1 VTYSFHCSACGA
13 CCNSA
18 PQLSLPELFH
28 HQERFIGCL
37 AIRRIERP
45 PLGQP
50 WSVALGRPVDA
61 GDDEAFDALAGE
73 LLEPV
78 QGPSGPELVQ
88 LSVQAF
94 DDPTRGLCPALAAD
108 KGCSLERDRKPS
120 HCRAV
125 PLEPLLPDSLQRAVL
140 ADREREA
147 VYLGAHCIRRGTHP
161 GFLPLLEERRVVAP
175 PAVDALLARRREL
188 GEDKRFWGSTVFG
201 LLRAELFD
209 HAERVGRLPLGGYF
223 SMSLAPA
230 LAVVASASPRCRVRT
245 VVFLNAQL
253 DLIAENL
260 GKGSKLAGRRRAELE
275 GFLRASLALRSS
287 LQKGRDNDR
296 TMPAAPAVEAWLG
309 LAAADAPIPTEPPS
323 HPTTPGAGA

>member
-1 VTYSFHCSACGA
+1 VTVSFHCSACGA

-18 PQLSLPELFH
+18 PQLSLPELFY

-37 AIRRIERP
+37 ALRRIERP
-45 PLGQP
+45 PLGQA
-50 WSVALGRPVDA
+50 WTLALGRPVDA
-61 GDDEAFDALAGE
+61 GDDEAFGALARE

-94 DDPTRGLCPALAAD
+94 DDPSRGLCPALASD
-108 KGCSLERDRKPS
+108 KRCSLESERKPS

-147 VYLGAHCIRRGTHP
+147 AYLGAHCIRRGTQP
-161 GFLPLLEERRVVAP
+161 GFLPLVEERRVVDRT
-175 PAVDALLARRREL
+175 AVAALLARRREL
-188 GEDKRFWGSTVFG
+188 AEDRRFWGSTVFG

-209 HAERVGRLPLGGYF
+209 HPERVGRLPVGGYF

-230 LAVVASASPRCRVRT
+230 LAVIASASPRCRVRT
-245 VVFLNAQL
+245 VVFLNAQIEL
-253 DLIAENL
+253 MAENL
-260 GKGSKLAGRRRAELE
+260 GKGSKLAGRPRAELE
-275 GFLRASLALRSS
+275 GLLRASLALRSV
-287 LQKGRDNDR
+287 LQSGRANDGA
-296 TMPAAPAVEAWLG
+296 MPAAPAVEAWLG
-309 LAAADAPIPTEPPS
+309 LADAAAPVPGEPLPY
-323 HPTTPGAGA
+323 PAPGAGA